1 MLNGEAV
8 VQETEVYQINRLL
21 VSLQLRA
28 ALGLVNLIN
37 SLEEVR
43 TVRLLVSV
51 KLCWSE
57 LWPLE

>member
-37 SLEEVR
+37 SLEEIC
-43 TVRLLVSV
+43 LSLILVPV
-51 KLCWSE
+51 KL
-57 LWPLE
+57 